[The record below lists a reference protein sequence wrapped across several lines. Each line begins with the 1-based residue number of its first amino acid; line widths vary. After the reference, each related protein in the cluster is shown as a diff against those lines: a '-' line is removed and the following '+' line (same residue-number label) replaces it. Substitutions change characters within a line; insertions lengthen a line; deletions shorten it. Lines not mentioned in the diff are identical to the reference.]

1 MRKGI
6 LVLLGFLLIGIG
18 WAMNSACTTKVIEGN
33 QGTTTVAGAA
43 IGTAAGVATGAAIG
57 GVGVVAC
64 GTGVG
69 IPVGLLCL
77 GLAAVFGTAG
87 GAIGYKSG
95 TPDTFVTTLVY
106 SPILSY
112 TVMAIGVLLIIIA
125 AYMKTP
131 TAQKTELSPLNKE
144 NLQ

>member
-18 WAMNSACTTKVIEGN
+18 WAMKSACTTKVIEGN
-33 QGTTTVAGAA
+33 QGATTVAGAA
-43 IGTAAGVATGAAIG
+43 IGTATGVATGAAIG

-69 IPVGLLCL
+69 I
-77 GLAAVFGTAG
+77 
-87 GAIGYKSG
+87 AIGYKSG

>member
-6 LVLLGFLLIGIG
+6 LVLLGLLLIGIG
-18 WAMNSACTTKVIEGN
+18 FAMKSAYTTEVIAGN
-33 QGTTTVAGAA
+33 QGTTTVTGAA
-43 IGTAAGVATGAAIG
+43 IGAVGGAATGAAIG
-57 GVGVVAC
+57 GIGIVAC

-69 IPVGLLCL
+69 IPVGAVCL
-77 GLAAVFGTAG
+77 GLAAIFGTAG
-87 GAIGYKSG
+87 GAIGYNAG
-95 TPDTFVTTLVY
+95 TPDTIVTTLIY

-131 TAQKTELSPLNKE
+131 TAQKTELSPLDKE